1 MKNRRTVVDA
11 SARTFT
17 LASNS
22 SLHKWLRV
30 AAIEKAEARLLLQR
44 NLHAVLKK
52 GKVREPRRNLFY
64 S

>member
-52 GKVREPRRNLFY
+52 GEG
-64 S
+64 